1 MIQAGRKGAWI
12 RVAVRSGWTMDILK
26 VSSTGFP
33 DGLVLGNVT
42 LLTLSLFFCLK
53 AQNWDGNSVWP
64 EHYCLI
70 LNSLSAKTPK
80 SF

>member
-53 AQNWDGNSVWP
+53 DKTGMETQCG
-64 EHYCLI
+64 
-70 LNSLSAKTPK
+70 LSITA
-80 SF
+80 SY